1 MSRVVFH
8 ADVNSAFLSWSAVHA
23 LKENPD
29 SVDLRTIPSA
39 VGGDVSTR
47 HGIITAKSIPAK
59 KYGIVTAMP
68 VMRALELCPSLVL
81 VQSDYQMYR
90 EYSQAFIK
98 ILKSH
103 AKVVEQVSIDEA
115 FMDMT
120 GLEGDPRVI
129 ARQIAD
135 EVKTRLGF
143 TINVGISCNKLLA
156 KMASDFEKPDKV
168 HTLFPNE
175 IAEKMWPLP
184 IGDLF
189 GCGSKTAEKLI
200 RVGIRT
206 IGEASHTDPHF
217 LRGLLGDAAGTYI
230 YQAANG
236 KSDSPVSDE
245 TRDVKSV
252 SNEYTTREDITEK
265 NWKTDGLK
273 MLDYLTT
280 KVSGRLAKQGL
291 YAETIG
297 VSVKTD
303 DFKRHSIQTKC
314 PDPVQSKEEIYPF
327 ARRLFEEILCGK
339 DGMFQEGKSVRL
351 IAVVASSLSDGSYKQ
366 MTLLEA
372 LNQAKNDAEKKEK
385 KEKLDRMT
393 ALIKNKF
400 GESAI
405 RKGSEGDDL

>member
-81 VQSDYQMYR
+81 VHSDYQMYR

-245 TRDVKSV
+245 ARDVKSV
-252 SNEYTTREDITEK
+252 SNEYTTTEDITEK

>member
-245 TRDVKSV
+245 ARDVKSV

>member
-189 GCGSKTAEKLI
+189 GCGSKTTEKLI

-245 TRDVKSV
+245 ARDVKSV
-252 SNEYTTREDITEK
+252 SNEYTTTEDITER

>member
-8 ADVNSAFLSWSAVHA
+8 ADVNSAFLSWSAVQA

-245 TRDVKSV
+245 ARDVKSV
-252 SNEYTTREDITEK
+252 SNEYTTTEDITEK

>member
-245 TRDVKSV
+245 ARDVKSV
-252 SNEYTTREDITEK
+252 SNEYTTTEDITEK

-366 MTLLEA
+366 MTLLET

>member
-120 GLEGDPRVI
+120 GLEDDPRVI

-245 TRDVKSV
+245 ARDVKSV
-252 SNEYTTREDITEK
+252 SKEYTTREDITEK

>member
-8 ADVNSAFLSWSAVHA
+8 ADVNSAFLSWSAVQA

-252 SNEYTTREDITEK
+252 SNEYTTTEDITEK

-400 GESAI
+400 GENAI

>member
-120 GLEGDPRVI
+120 GLEDDPRVI

-245 TRDVKSV
+245 ARDVKSV
-252 SNEYTTREDITEK
+252 SNEYTTTEDITEK

>member
-189 GCGSKTAEKLI
+189 GCGSKTSEKLI

-245 TRDVKSV
+245 ARDVKSV
-252 SNEYTTREDITEK
+252 SNEYTTTEDITEK

>member
-245 TRDVKSV
+245 ARDVKSV
-252 SNEYTTREDITEK
+252 SNEYTTTEDITEK

-327 ARRLFEEILCGK
+327 ARRIFEEILCGK

>member
-120 GLEGDPRVI
+120 GLEDDPRVI

-245 TRDVKSV
+245 ARDVKSV
-252 SNEYTTREDITEK
+252 SNEYTTTEDITEK

-339 DGMFQEGKSVRL
+339 DGMFQEVKSVRL

>member
-245 TRDVKSV
+245 ARDVKSV
-252 SNEYTTREDITEK
+252 SNEYTTTEDITEK

>member
-8 ADVNSAFLSWSAVHA
+8 ADVNSAFLSWSAVQA

-245 TRDVKSV
+245 ARDVKSV
-252 SNEYTTREDITEK
+252 SNEYTTTEDITEK

-280 KVSGRLAKQGL
+280 KVSGRLAKQSL

>member
-8 ADVNSAFLSWSAVHA
+8 ADVNSAFLSWSAVQA

-245 TRDVKSV
+245 ARDVKSV
-252 SNEYTTREDITEK
+252 SNEYTTTEDITEK

-280 KVSGRLAKQGL
+280 KMSGRLAKQGL

>member
-245 TRDVKSV
+245 ARDVKSV
-252 SNEYTTREDITEK
+252 SNEYTTTEDITER

>member
-29 SVDLRTIPSA
+29 IVDLRTIPSA

-245 TRDVKSV
+245 ARDVKSV
-252 SNEYTTREDITEK
+252 SNEYTTTEDITEK

>member
-236 KSDSPVSDE
+236 KSDSPVSNE
-245 TRDVKSV
+245 ARDVKSV

>member
-8 ADVNSAFLSWSAVHA
+8 ADVNSAFLSWSAVQA

-206 IGEASHTDPHF
+206 IGEASYADPHF

-245 TRDVKSV
+245 ARDVKSV
-252 SNEYTTREDITEK
+252 SNEYTTTEDITER

>member
-47 HGIITAKSIPAK
+47 HGIIIAKSIPAK

-245 TRDVKSV
+245 ARDVKSV
-252 SNEYTTREDITEK
+252 SNEYTTTEDITEK

>member
-115 FMDMT
+115 CMDMT

-245 TRDVKSV
+245 ARDVKSV
-252 SNEYTTREDITEK
+252 SNEYTTTEDITEK

>member
-120 GLEGDPRVI
+120 GLEDDPRVI

-245 TRDVKSV
+245 ARDVKSV

>member
-120 GLEGDPRVI
+120 GLEDDPRVI

-175 IAEKMWPLP
+175 IAEKMWPRP

-245 TRDVKSV
+245 ARDVKSV
-252 SNEYTTREDITEK
+252 SNEYTTTEDITEK

>member
-236 KSDSPVSDE
+236 KSDSLVSDE
-245 TRDVKSV
+245 ARDVKSV
-252 SNEYTTREDITEK
+252 SNEYTTTEDITEK

-327 ARRLFEEILCGK
+327 ARRIFEKILCGK

-400 GESAI
+400 GENAI